1 MTSRAL
7 RATGT
12 VDPALESDLLA
23 YARATEMDPPPG
35 LVERVMAEIAATPR
49 PRRWGAWSWSSVHAA
64 WSSTPRLHAA
74 AALVLLVMAT
84 TAGLALAVAGA
95 GTAARQDVP
104 SIDFSSAPPLP
115 SEPAAAP
122 TGSAERPGGS
132 DPASA
137 VPLIAAPT
145 LTPDDAGTTPTST
158 ARTPRVDDHDG
169 DDGAEA
175 TDGADATDG
184 AEPDDD
190 SGDPDDASTDS
201 PGSTDSPEPTASAA
215 EDDQPS
221 DPE

>member
-49 PRRWGAWSWSSVHAA
+49 PRRWRAWSWSSVRAA
-64 WSSTPRLHAA
+64 WSSTPRLQAA

-84 TAGLALAVAGA
+84 TAGVALAVAGA
-95 GTAARQDVP
+95 GSAARQDVP
-104 SIDFSSAPPLP
+104 SIDRSSAPPLP
-115 SEPAAAP
+115 TEPAAGP
-122 TGSAERPGGS
+122 TGTAERPGGS

-145 LTPDDAGTTPTST
+145 LTHDAATTPTST
-158 ARTPRVDDHDG
+158 ARTPRVEDRDG
-169 DDGAEA
+169 D
-175 TDGADATDG
+175 DGADATDG

-201 PGSTDSPEPTASAA
+201 PGSTDSPEPTASAT